1 MIPPAR
7 SFATASPAVSGVL
20 LNTAAL
26 IFGWSFRETT
36 NSAIATVEL
45 YDGTGTNGQLLTSIT
60 LAINE
65 STRDLMGGNGLEALG
80 GIYLNVVA
88 GSVKGAVWAVPA
100 SPDHLHDVMR
110 GGAPVWD
117 TAL

>member
-1 MIPPAR
+1 MIPPAKPIP
-7 SFATASPAVSGVL
+7 TASPAVSGL
-20 LNTAAL
+20 MLGGASL

-36 NSAIATVEL
+36 NTNTATVEL
-45 YDGTGTNGQLLTSIT
+45 YDGTGTGGALITSIT

-88 GSVKGAVWAVPA
+88 GSVKGSVWAVPA
-100 SPDHLHDVMR
+100 DPSRLYDVMR

-117 TAL
+117 VAL

>member
-1 MIPPAR
+1 MIPPA
-7 SFATASPAVSGVL
+7 STIPTAAVAVSGQM
-20 LNTAAL
+20 LNGAAL

-36 NSAIATVEL
+36 NAAIATVEL
-45 YDGTGTNGQLLTSIT
+45 YDGTSTGGALITSIT

-65 STRDLMGGNGLEALG
+65 STRDLMGGNGLEILT

-100 SPDHLHDVMR
+100 DAHNLRDVMR
-110 GGAPVWD
+110 NGAPMWD
-117 TAL
+117 VAL